1 MKKQKKDK
9 RRQSTQQLMGI
20 QKITDYCISTDADD
34 LVFYIIKPTNISV
47 LPAGAVSA
55 KIRALQ
61 NTLSAQAG
69 VELLAMNS
77 RESFNAT
84 CLFYHDRM
92 QAEQN
97 PAIRELLEQDRAF
110 LDEKQVQMTLAREF
124 YLAVRLKNE
133 KPDTAYTLLVH
144 HRDEIPR
151 QRLHHAPRRK
161 GRPQTPACHLLRAE
175 HHDGALRGLR
185 RSAIHG
191 GDGMSIFRRKKQTDA
206 EAESLK
212 SFLDMIAPSIVKFET
227 GYYIC
232 GNTFRCIWALREY
245 PTSTDDLAILRH
257 LGEKHGVTLHIYTR
271 MVSPLEERKIVHN
284 AEIRNRMNR
293 GSAQDM
299 QRAVEAESNLQDVA
313 NLIGSLHRNKEP
325 LLHCAVYIEMIAGD
339 MQELQILQTNVEV
352 ELMRSKLNVDRLKL
366 RQQAGFCAVSPVGF
380 NVLGTEYER
389 VLPASSVANLFPF
402 NYSGKT
408 DRKGFYIGKDKY
420 GSNIVVDF
428 DQRDEDKTS
437 ANVLILG
444 NSGQGKSYLMKLLL
458 LNFLEAG
465 KSVIT
470 LDVEH
475 EQWELCQALGG
486 CFADIIEGTYKIN
499 LLEPRCWDTD
509 ADPYDVDAPKAFR
522 QSTRLAQH
530 TSFLKDVF
538 RTYKDFT
545 TAQIDTIEIMLTKLY
560 TEWGITEE
568 TDFSQMRPKDYP
580 ILSELYDF
588 IEIEYENFD
597 ETKPQLYTRETLQ
610 QILLGLHSM
619 CRGADSKFFNGHTN
633 LTSTRFLVFGV
644 KGLLS
649 VAQNVRSTILL
660 NLLSYMSDKLLTEGN
675 TVAALDELYI
685 WLSNPV
691 AIEYIR
697 NSLKRVRKKESALV
711 LASQNLEDFDQPGV
725 REMTK
730 PLFSIPPH
738 QFLFNAGSIDRRAYM
753 DMLQLDDSE
762 FDLIKFPQRGVCL
775 YKCGNERYLLEVH
788 APPYKE
794 ALFGKA
800 GGR

>member
-1 MKKQKKDK
+1 MGLFKRKQK
-9 RRQSTQQLMGI
+9 
-20 QKITDYCISTDADD
+20 
-34 LVFYIIKPTNISV
+34 P
-47 LPAGAVSA
+47 
-55 KIRALQ
+55 
-61 NTLSAQAG
+61 
-69 VELLAMNS
+69 
-77 RESFNAT
+77 
-84 CLFYHDRM
+84 
-92 QAEQN
+92 
-97 PAIRELLEQDRAF
+97 
-110 LDEKQVQMTLAREF
+110 
-124 YLAVRLKNE
+124 
-133 KPDTAYTLLVH
+133 
-144 HRDEIPR
+144 
-151 QRLHHAPRRK
+151 
-161 GRPQTPACHLLRAE
+161 
-175 HHDGALRGLR
+175 
-185 RSAIHG
+185 
-191 GDGMSIFRRKKQTDA
+191 DA
-206 EAESLK
+206 ETENLK
-212 SFLDMIAPSIVKFET
+212 VFLDMIAPSIVKFET

-380 NVLGTEYER
+380 NAFGTEYER

-568 TDFSQMRPKDYP
+568 TDFSQMRPEDYP

-597 ETKPQLYTRETLQ
+597 ETKPQL
-610 QILLGLHSM
+610 
-619 CRGADSKFFNGHTN
+619 
-633 LTSTRFLVFGV
+633 
-644 KGLLS
+644 
-649 VAQNVRSTILL
+649 
-660 NLLSYMSDKLLTEGN
+660 
-675 TVAALDELYI
+675 
-685 WLSNPV
+685 
-691 AIEYIR
+691 
-697 NSLKRVRKKESALV
+697 
-711 LASQNLEDFDQPGV
+711 
-725 REMTK
+725 
-730 PLFSIPPH
+730 
-738 QFLFNAGSIDRRAYM
+738 
-753 DMLQLDDSE
+753 
-762 FDLIKFPQRGVCL
+762 
-775 YKCGNERYLLEVH
+775 
-788 APPYKE
+788 
-794 ALFGKA
+794 
-800 GGR
+800 

>member
-1 MKKQKKDK
+1 MGLFKRKQK
-9 RRQSTQQLMGI
+9 
-20 QKITDYCISTDADD
+20 
-34 LVFYIIKPTNISV
+34 P
-47 LPAGAVSA
+47 
-55 KIRALQ
+55 
-61 NTLSAQAG
+61 
-69 VELLAMNS
+69 
-77 RESFNAT
+77 
-84 CLFYHDRM
+84 
-92 QAEQN
+92 
-97 PAIRELLEQDRAF
+97 
-110 LDEKQVQMTLAREF
+110 DEETEN
-124 YLAVRLKNE
+124 LK
-133 KPDTAYTLLVH
+133 A
-144 HRDEIPR
+144 
-151 QRLHHAPRRK
+151 
-161 GRPQTPACHLLRAE
+161 
-175 HHDGALRGLR
+175 
-185 RSAIHG
+185 
-191 GDGMSIFRRKKQTDA
+191 
-206 EAESLK
+206 
-212 SFLDMIAPSIVKFET
+212 FLDMIAPSIVKFET

-293 GSAQDM
+293 SSSQNM
-299 QRAVEAESNLQDVA
+299 QQAVEAESNLQDVA

-366 RQQAGFCAVSPVGF
+366 RQQAGFCAVSPVGC

-560 TEWGITEE
+560 TEWGITED
-568 TDFSQMRPKDYP
+568 TDFSQMRPEDYP

-753 DMLQLDDSE
+753 DMLQLEDSE

>member
-1 MKKQKKDK
+1 
-9 RRQSTQQLMGI
+9 
-20 QKITDYCISTDADD
+20 
-34 LVFYIIKPTNISV
+34 
-47 LPAGAVSA
+47 
-55 KIRALQ
+55 
-61 NTLSAQAG
+61 
-69 VELLAMNS
+69 
-77 RESFNAT
+77 
-84 CLFYHDRM
+84 
-92 QAEQN
+92 
-97 PAIRELLEQDRAF
+97 
-110 LDEKQVQMTLAREF
+110 
-124 YLAVRLKNE
+124 
-133 KPDTAYTLLVH
+133 
-144 HRDEIPR
+144 
-151 QRLHHAPRRK
+151 
-161 GRPQTPACHLLRAE
+161 
-175 HHDGALRGLR
+175 
-185 RSAIHG
+185 
-191 GDGMSIFRRKKQTDA
+191 MSIFRRKKQTDA
-206 EAESLK
+206 ETESLK

-293 GSAQDM
+293 GSSQDL
-299 QRAVEAESNLQDVA
+299 QRSVEAESNLQDVA

-380 NVLGTEYER
+380 NAFGTEYER

-408 DRKGFYIGKDKY
+408 DRKGFYIGKDKC

-437 ANVLILG
+437 ANILILG
-444 NSGQGKSYLMKLLL
+444 NTGQGKSFLMKLLL

-465 KSVIT
+465 KSIIT

-475 EQWELCQALGG
+475 EQWEMCRAVGG

-509 ADPYDVDAPKAFR
+509 ADPYDVDAPSAFR

-530 TSFLKDVF
+530 ISFLKDVL
-538 RTYKDFT
+538 RCYKDFT
-545 TAQIDTIEIMLTKLY
+545 TAQIDTIEILLMRLY

-568 TDFSQMRPKDYP
+568 TDFSQMKSEDYP
-580 ILSELYDF
+580 ILSELYDY
-588 IEIEYENFD
+588 IEIEYLNFD
-597 ETKPQLYTRETLQ
+597 ETKPQLYTKEMLQ
-610 QILLGLHSM
+610 QVLLGLYSM
-619 CRGADSKFFNGHTN
+619 CRGADAKFFNGHSN

-644 KGLLS
+644 KGLNE
-649 VAQNVRSTILL
+649 VAANVRSTILL
-660 NLLSYMSDKLLTEGN
+660 NLLSYMTDKLLIEGN

-685 WLSNPV
+685 WLGNPV
-691 AIEYIR
+691 AVEYIR
-697 NSLKRVRKKESALV
+697 NALKRVRKKNSAMLM
-711 LASQNLEDFDQPGV
+711 ASQNVEDFDRPGV

-738 QFLFNAGSIDRRAYM
+738 QFLFNCGTVNKKEFM
-753 DMLQLDDSE
+753 DLLQLEESE
-762 FDLIKFPQRGVCL
+762 FNIIQAPHKGECL
-775 YKCGNERYLLEVH
+775 YKCGNERYDLLVT
-788 APPYKE
+788 APAYKE
-794 ALFGKA
+794 KLFGKA

>member
-1 MKKQKKDK
+1 
-9 RRQSTQQLMGI
+9 
-20 QKITDYCISTDADD
+20 
-34 LVFYIIKPTNISV
+34 
-47 LPAGAVSA
+47 
-55 KIRALQ
+55 
-61 NTLSAQAG
+61 
-69 VELLAMNS
+69 
-77 RESFNAT
+77 
-84 CLFYHDRM
+84 
-92 QAEQN
+92 
-97 PAIRELLEQDRAF
+97 
-110 LDEKQVQMTLAREF
+110 
-124 YLAVRLKNE
+124 
-133 KPDTAYTLLVH
+133 
-144 HRDEIPR
+144 
-151 QRLHHAPRRK
+151 
-161 GRPQTPACHLLRAE
+161 
-175 HHDGALRGLR
+175 
-185 RSAIHG
+185 
-191 GDGMSIFRRKKQTDA
+191 MSIFRRKKQTDA
-206 EAESLK
+206 ETESLK

-232 GNTFRCIWALREY
+232 GNTFRCVWALREY

-293 GSAQDM
+293 GSSQDL
-299 QRAVEAESNLQDVA
+299 QRSVEAESNLQDVA

-352 ELMRSKLNVDRLKL
+352 ELMRSKLNVDKLKL
-366 RQQAGFCAVSPVGF
+366 RQQAGFCAVSPDGF
-380 NVLGTEYER
+380 NAFGTEYER

-560 TEWGITEE
+560 TEWGITED
-568 TDFSQMRPKDYP
+568 TDFSQMRPEDYP

-610 QILLGLHSM
+610 QVLLGLHSM

-753 DMLQLDDSE
+753 DMLQLEDSE

>member
-1 MKKQKKDK
+1 MGLFK
-9 RRQSTQQLMGI
+9 RKR
-20 QKITDYCISTDADD
+20 
-34 LVFYIIKPTNISV
+34 
-47 LPAGAVSA
+47 
-55 KIRALQ
+55 
-61 NTLSAQAG
+61 
-69 VELLAMNS
+69 
-77 RESFNAT
+77 
-84 CLFYHDRM
+84 
-92 QAEQN
+92 
-97 PAIRELLEQDRAF
+97 
-110 LDEKQVQMTLAREF
+110 
-124 YLAVRLKNE
+124 
-133 KPDTAYTLLVH
+133 KPDEET
-144 HRDEIPR
+144 EN
-151 QRLHHAPRRK
+151 
-161 GRPQTPACHLLRAE
+161 
-175 HHDGALRGLR
+175 
-185 RSAIHG
+185 
-191 GDGMSIFRRKKQTDA
+191 
-206 EAESLK
+206 LK
-212 SFLDMIAPSIVKFET
+212 AFLDMIAPSIVKFET

-293 GSAQDM
+293 GSAQDL
-299 QRAVEAESNLQDVA
+299 QRSVEAESNLQDVA

-366 RQQAGFCAVSPVGF
+366 RQQAGFCAVSPVGC

-568 TDFSQMRPKDYP
+568 TDFSQMRPEDYP

-610 QILLGLHSM
+610 QVLLGLHSM

-753 DMLQLDDSE
+753 DMLQLEDSE

>member
-1 MKKQKKDK
+1 
-9 RRQSTQQLMGI
+9 
-20 QKITDYCISTDADD
+20 
-34 LVFYIIKPTNISV
+34 
-47 LPAGAVSA
+47 
-55 KIRALQ
+55 
-61 NTLSAQAG
+61 
-69 VELLAMNS
+69 
-77 RESFNAT
+77 
-84 CLFYHDRM
+84 
-92 QAEQN
+92 
-97 PAIRELLEQDRAF
+97 
-110 LDEKQVQMTLAREF
+110 
-124 YLAVRLKNE
+124 
-133 KPDTAYTLLVH
+133 
-144 HRDEIPR
+144 
-151 QRLHHAPRRK
+151 
-161 GRPQTPACHLLRAE
+161 
-175 HHDGALRGLR
+175 
-185 RSAIHG
+185 
-191 GDGMSIFRRKKQTDA
+191 MSIFRRKKQTDA

-293 GSAQDM
+293 GSSQDL
-299 QRAVEAESNLQDVA
+299 QRSVEAESNLQDVA
-313 NLIGSLHRNKEP
+313 KLIGSLHRNKEP

-568 TDFSQMRPKDYP
+568 TDFSQMRPEDYP

-644 KGLLS
+644 KGLLA

-753 DMLQLDDSE
+753 DMLQLEDSE

-794 ALFGKA
+794 SLFGKA

>member
-1 MKKQKKDK
+1 MAKK
-9 RRQSTQQLMGI
+9 RATPVSQS
-20 QKITDYCISTDADD
+20 SEEA
-34 LVFYIIKPTNISV
+34 NI
-47 LPAGAVSA
+47 
-55 KIRALQ
+55 
-61 NTLSAQAG
+61 
-69 VELLAMNS
+69 
-77 RESFNAT
+77 
-84 CLFYHDRM
+84 
-92 QAEQN
+92 
-97 PAIRELLEQDRAF
+97 
-110 LDEKQVQMTLAREF
+110 
-124 YLAVRLKNE
+124 
-133 KPDTAYTLLVH
+133 
-144 HRDEIPR
+144 
-151 QRLHHAPRRK
+151 
-161 GRPQTPACHLLRAE
+161 
-175 HHDGALRGLR
+175 
-185 RSAIHG
+185 
-191 GDGMSIFRRKKQTDA
+191 
-206 EAESLK
+206 K
-212 SFLDMIAPSIVKFET
+212 SFLDMIAPSVVSFMPDHF
-227 GYYIC
+227 IC
-232 GNTFRCIWALREY
+232 GNTYRCVWALREY
-245 PTSTDDLAILRH
+245 PTSTDEQAILRH
-257 LGEKHGVTLHIYTR
+257 LGEKGGITLRIYTR
-271 MVSPLEERKIVHN
+271 QVTPAEEKRIIQN
-284 AEIRNRMNR
+284 AANKNRMN
-293 GSAQDM
+293 SSNTNDLQ
-299 QRAVEAESNLQDVA
+299 QTVTAESNLQDVA
-313 NLIGSLHRNKEP
+313 TLVAAMHRNREP
-325 LLHCAVYIEMIAGD
+325 LLHCAVYIELTASD
-339 MQELQILQTNVEV
+339 YNTLKLLQTDVLT
-352 ELMRSKLNVDRLKL
+352 ELVRSKLNVDKLLL
-366 RQQAGFCAVSPVGF
+366 RQQQGFRCVNPSGHNAFGVQF
-380 NVLGTEYER
+380 ER
-389 VLPASSVANLFPF
+389 VLPASSVANLYPF
-402 NYSGKT
+402 NYSGKL
-408 DRKGFYIGKDKY
+408 DPKGFYIGKDKY
-420 GSNIVVDF
+420 GSNILVDF

-437 ANVLILG
+437 ANILILG

-560 TEWGITEE
+560 TEWGITED
-568 TDFSQMRPKDYP
+568 TDFSQMRPEDYP

-753 DMLQLDDSE
+753 DMLQLEDSE

>member
-1 MKKQKKDK
+1 M
-9 RRQSTQQLMGI
+9 
-20 QKITDYCISTDADD
+20 
-34 LVFYIIKPTNISV
+34 
-47 LPAGAVSA
+47 A
-55 KIRALQ
+55 K
-61 NTLSAQAG
+61 
-69 VELLAMNS
+69 S
-77 RESFNAT
+77 R
-84 CLFYHDRM
+84 
-92 QAEQN
+92 
-97 PAIRELLEQDRAF
+97 
-110 LDEKQVQMTLAREF
+110 
-124 YLAVRLKNE
+124 KNHF
-133 KPDTAYTLLVH
+133 A
-144 HRDEIPR
+144 
-151 QRLHHAPRRK
+151 
-161 GRPQTPACHLLRAE
+161 QTPA
-175 HHDGALRGLR
+175 
-185 RSAIHG
+185 
-191 GDGMSIFRRKKQTDA
+191 DA
-206 EAESLK
+206 K
-212 SFLDMIAPSIVKFET
+212 IKDFLDMVSPSVIQFNVDH
-227 GYYIC
+227 YLC
-232 GNTFRCIWALREY
+232 GNTYRCVWALREY
-245 PTSTDDLAILRH
+245 PTATDEQAILRH
-257 LGEKHGVTLHIYTR
+257 LGEKDGITLRIYTR
-271 MVSPLEERKIVHN
+271 QVTSAEEKRIIHN
-284 AEIRNRMNR
+284 AANKHRMSR
-293 GSAQDM
+293 SSTDDLQ
-299 QRAVEAESNLQDVA
+299 QTVTAESNLQDVVTLVSA
-313 NLIGSLHRNKEP
+313 MHRNREP
-325 LLHCAVYIEMIAGD
+325 LLHCAVYL
-339 MQELQILQTNVEV
+339 ELTAQSYDQLKLLQTEV
-352 ELMRSKLNVDRLKL
+352 LTELVRSKLNVDRLML
-366 RQQAGFCAVSPVGF
+366 RQQQGFVSVMPSGHNAF
-380 NVLGTEYER
+380 GSQFER
-389 VLPASSVANLFPF
+389 VLPASSVANLYPF

-408 DRKGFYIGKDKY
+408 DPQGFYIGKDKY

-568 TDFSQMRPKDYP
+568 TDFSQMRPEDYP

-753 DMLQLDDSE
+753 DMLQLEDSE

>member
-1 MKKQKKDK
+1 MGLFK
-9 RRQSTQQLMGI
+9 RKR
-20 QKITDYCISTDADD
+20 
-34 LVFYIIKPTNISV
+34 
-47 LPAGAVSA
+47 
-55 KIRALQ
+55 
-61 NTLSAQAG
+61 
-69 VELLAMNS
+69 
-77 RESFNAT
+77 
-84 CLFYHDRM
+84 
-92 QAEQN
+92 
-97 PAIRELLEQDRAF
+97 
-110 LDEKQVQMTLAREF
+110 
-124 YLAVRLKNE
+124 
-133 KPDTAYTLLVH
+133 KPDEET
-144 HRDEIPR
+144 EN
-151 QRLHHAPRRK
+151 
-161 GRPQTPACHLLRAE
+161 
-175 HHDGALRGLR
+175 
-185 RSAIHG
+185 
-191 GDGMSIFRRKKQTDA
+191 
-206 EAESLK
+206 LK
-212 SFLDMIAPSIVKFET
+212 AFLDMIAPSIVKFET

-232 GNTFRCIWALREY
+232 GNTFRCVWALREY

-293 GSAQDM
+293 GSSQDL
-299 QRAVEAESNLQDVA
+299 QRSVEAESNLQDVA

-366 RQQAGFCAVSPVGF
+366 RQQAGFCAVSPVGC

-509 ADPYDVDAPKAFR
+509 ADPYDADAPKAFR

-560 TEWGITEE
+560 TEWGITED
-568 TDFSQMRPKDYP
+568 TDFSQMRPEDYP

-633 LTSTRFLVFGV
+633 LSSTRFLVFGV

-753 DMLQLDDSE
+753 DMLQLEDSE

>member
-1 MKKQKKDK
+1 MGLFK
-9 RRQSTQQLMGI
+9 RKR
-20 QKITDYCISTDADD
+20 
-34 LVFYIIKPTNISV
+34 
-47 LPAGAVSA
+47 
-55 KIRALQ
+55 
-61 NTLSAQAG
+61 
-69 VELLAMNS
+69 
-77 RESFNAT
+77 
-84 CLFYHDRM
+84 
-92 QAEQN
+92 
-97 PAIRELLEQDRAF
+97 
-110 LDEKQVQMTLAREF
+110 
-124 YLAVRLKNE
+124 
-133 KPDTAYTLLVH
+133 KPDEET
-144 HRDEIPR
+144 EN
-151 QRLHHAPRRK
+151 
-161 GRPQTPACHLLRAE
+161 
-175 HHDGALRGLR
+175 
-185 RSAIHG
+185 
-191 GDGMSIFRRKKQTDA
+191 
-206 EAESLK
+206 LK
-212 SFLDMIAPSIVKFET
+212 AFLDMIAPSIVKFET

-293 GSAQDM
+293 GSSQDL
-299 QRAVEAESNLQDVA
+299 QRSVEAESNLQDVA

-352 ELMRSKLNVDRLKL
+352 ELMRSKLNVDKLKL
-366 RQQAGFCAVSPVGF
+366 RQQAGFCAVSPVGC

-389 VLPASSVANLFPF
+389 VLPASSVANLFPL

-486 CFADIIEGTYKIN
+486 CFADIIEGAYKIN

-545 TAQIDTIEIMLTKLY
+545 TAQIDTVEIMLTKLY
-560 TEWGITEE
+560 TEWGITED
-568 TDFSQMRPKDYP
+568 TDFSQMRPEDYP

-597 ETKPQLYTRETLQ
+597 ESKPQLYTRETLQ
-610 QILLGLHSM
+610 QVLLGLHSM

-633 LTSTRFLVFGV
+633 LSSTRFLVFGV

-753 DMLQLDDSE
+753 DMLQLEDSE

>member
-1 MKKQKKDK
+1 
-9 RRQSTQQLMGI
+9 
-20 QKITDYCISTDADD
+20 
-34 LVFYIIKPTNISV
+34 
-47 LPAGAVSA
+47 
-55 KIRALQ
+55 
-61 NTLSAQAG
+61 
-69 VELLAMNS
+69 
-77 RESFNAT
+77 
-84 CLFYHDRM
+84 
-92 QAEQN
+92 
-97 PAIRELLEQDRAF
+97 
-110 LDEKQVQMTLAREF
+110 
-124 YLAVRLKNE
+124 
-133 KPDTAYTLLVH
+133 
-144 HRDEIPR
+144 
-151 QRLHHAPRRK
+151 
-161 GRPQTPACHLLRAE
+161 
-175 HHDGALRGLR
+175 
-185 RSAIHG
+185 
-191 GDGMSIFRRKKQTDA
+191 MSIFRRKKQTDA
-206 EAESLK
+206 ETESLK

-366 RQQAGFCAVSPVGF
+366 CQQAGFCAVSPVGF
-380 NVLGTEYER
+380 NAFGTEYER

-486 CFADIIEGTYKIN
+486 CFADIVEGTYKIN
-499 LLEPRCWDTD
+499 LLEPRQWDTD

-560 TEWGITEE
+560 TEWGITED
-568 TDFSQMRPKDYP
+568 TDFSQMRPEDYP

-610 QILLGLHSM
+610 QVLLGLHSM

-753 DMLQLDDSE
+753 DMLQLEDSE

>member
-1 MKKQKKDK
+1 
-9 RRQSTQQLMGI
+9 
-20 QKITDYCISTDADD
+20 
-34 LVFYIIKPTNISV
+34 
-47 LPAGAVSA
+47 
-55 KIRALQ
+55 
-61 NTLSAQAG
+61 
-69 VELLAMNS
+69 
-77 RESFNAT
+77 
-84 CLFYHDRM
+84 
-92 QAEQN
+92 
-97 PAIRELLEQDRAF
+97 
-110 LDEKQVQMTLAREF
+110 
-124 YLAVRLKNE
+124 
-133 KPDTAYTLLVH
+133 
-144 HRDEIPR
+144 
-151 QRLHHAPRRK
+151 
-161 GRPQTPACHLLRAE
+161 
-175 HHDGALRGLR
+175 
-185 RSAIHG
+185 
-191 GDGMSIFRRKKQTDA
+191 MSIFRRKKQTDA

-293 GSAQDM
+293 GSSQNL

-352 ELMRSKLNVDRLKL
+352 ELMRSKLNVDKLKL
-366 RQQAGFCAVSPVGF
+366 RQQEGFRAVSPVGY

-486 CFADIIEGTYKIN
+486 CFADIVEGTYKIN
-499 LLEPRCWDTD
+499 LLEPRRWDTD

-560 TEWGITEE
+560 TEWGITED
-568 TDFSQMRPKDYP
+568 TDFSQMRPEDYP
-580 ILSELYDF
+580 ILSELYDY

-610 QILLGLHSM
+610 QVLLGLHSM

-753 DMLQLDDSE
+753 DMLQLEDSE

>member
-1 MKKQKKDK
+1 MFEATLKNRISAHFAPVTITFPIPEDQYEQAILALKKSQIGDAGVQDCLIDNVRAVNYPALVRMTGTMANVDELDWLGK
-9 RRQSTQQLMGI
+9 QLESFDRYELL
-20 QKITDYCISTDADD
+20 QFNA
-34 LVFYIIKPTNISV
+34 
-47 LPAGAVSA
+47 AVE
-55 KIRALQ
+55 RFG
-61 NTLSAQAG
+61 LSAAD
-69 VELLAMNS
+69 ELIDL
-77 RESFNAT
+77 SF
-84 CLFYHDRM
+84 C
-92 QAEQN
+92 
-97 PAIRELLEQDRAF
+97 
-110 LDEKQVQMTLAREF
+110 AREVTVVSDF
-124 YLAVRLKNE
+124 NDLELVGKRHYLTVHGACDSEELENLDGKE
-133 KPDTAYTLLVH
+133 TAL
-144 HRDEIPR
+144 
-151 QRLHHAPRRK
+151 
-161 GRPQTPACHLLRAE
+161 
-175 HHDGALRGLR
+175 ALISG
-185 RSAIHG
+185 
-191 GDGMSIFRRKKQTDA
+191 Q
-206 EAESLK
+206 
-212 SFLDMIAPSIVKFET
+212 P
-227 GYYIC
+227 GY
-232 GNTFRCIWALREY
+232 
-245 PTSTDDLAILRH
+245 
-257 LGEKHGVTLHIYTR
+257 VTRYTR

-293 GSAQDM
+293 GSAQDL
-299 QRAVEAESNLQDVA
+299 QRSVEAESNLQDVA

-458 LNFLEAG
+458 LNFLETG

-538 RTYKDFT
+538 RTYKDFR

-568 TDFSQMRPKDYP
+568 TDFSQMRPEDYP

-753 DMLQLDDSE
+753 DMLQLEDSE

>member
-1 MKKQKKDK
+1 MGLFK
-9 RRQSTQQLMGI
+9 RKR
-20 QKITDYCISTDADD
+20 
-34 LVFYIIKPTNISV
+34 
-47 LPAGAVSA
+47 
-55 KIRALQ
+55 
-61 NTLSAQAG
+61 
-69 VELLAMNS
+69 
-77 RESFNAT
+77 
-84 CLFYHDRM
+84 
-92 QAEQN
+92 
-97 PAIRELLEQDRAF
+97 
-110 LDEKQVQMTLAREF
+110 
-124 YLAVRLKNE
+124 
-133 KPDTAYTLLVH
+133 KPDEET
-144 HRDEIPR
+144 EN
-151 QRLHHAPRRK
+151 
-161 GRPQTPACHLLRAE
+161 
-175 HHDGALRGLR
+175 
-185 RSAIHG
+185 
-191 GDGMSIFRRKKQTDA
+191 
-206 EAESLK
+206 LK
-212 SFLDMIAPSIVKFET
+212 AFLDMIAPSIVKFET

-293 GSAQDM
+293 GSSQNM
-299 QRAVEAESNLQDVA
+299 QQAVEAESNLQDVA

-366 RQQAGFCAVSPVGF
+366 RQQAGFCAVSPVGC

-560 TEWGITEE
+560 AEWGITEE
-568 TDFSQMRPKDYP
+568 TDFSQMRPEDYP

-753 DMLQLDDSE
+753 DMLQLEDSE

>member
-1 MKKQKKDK
+1 MKKPFHKKE
-9 RRQSTQQLMGI
+9 
-20 QKITDYCISTDADD
+20 ISPQET
-34 LVFYIIKPTNISV
+34 F
-47 LPAGAVSA
+47 
-55 KIRALQ
+55 IR
-61 NTLSAQAG
+61 
-69 VELLAMNS
+69 
-77 RESFNAT
+77 
-84 CLFYHDRM
+84 
-92 QAEQN
+92 
-97 PAIRELLEQDRAF
+97 
-110 LDEKQVQMTLAREF
+110 
-124 YLAVRLKNE
+124 
-133 KPDTAYTLLVH
+133 
-144 HRDEIPR
+144 
-151 QRLHHAPRRK
+151 
-161 GRPQTPACHLLRAE
+161 
-175 HHDGALRGLR
+175 
-185 RSAIHG
+185 
-191 GDGMSIFRRKKQTDA
+191 
-206 EAESLK
+206 
-212 SFLDMIAPSIVKFET
+212 SFLDCIAPGVVKFEVDH
-227 GYYIC
+227 YIF
-232 GNTFRCIWALREY
+232 GNTYRCVWALREY
-245 PTSTDDLAILRH
+245 PASTESQAILRH
-257 LGEKHGVTLHIYTR
+257 LGEKSGVTLRIYCR
-271 MVSPLEERKIVHN
+271 QVSPGEEDRIIDN
-284 AEIRNRMNR
+284 ANKKNKLD
-293 GSAQDM
+293 GSDPNKLRQ
-299 QRAVEAESNLQDVA
+299 AVEAESNLRDVA
-313 NLIGSLHRNKEP
+313 ELVHKMHREHEP
-325 LLHCAVYIEMIAGD
+325 LLHCAVYLEMTADSMEG
-339 MQELQILQTNVEV
+339 LKRLQTDVLT
-352 ELMRSKLNVDRLKL
+352 ELVRCKLNVDKLKL
-366 RQQAGFCAVSPVGF
+366 RQQAGFCAVSPDGF
-380 NVLGTEYER
+380 NAFGTEYER

-560 TEWGITEE
+560 TEWGISED
-568 TDFSQMRPKDYP
+568 TDFSQMRPEDYP

-610 QILLGLHSM
+610 QVLLGLHSM

-753 DMLQLDDSE
+753 DMLQLEDSE

>member
-1 MKKQKKDK
+1 MGLFK
-9 RRQSTQQLMGI
+9 RKR
-20 QKITDYCISTDADD
+20 
-34 LVFYIIKPTNISV
+34 
-47 LPAGAVSA
+47 
-55 KIRALQ
+55 
-61 NTLSAQAG
+61 
-69 VELLAMNS
+69 
-77 RESFNAT
+77 
-84 CLFYHDRM
+84 
-92 QAEQN
+92 
-97 PAIRELLEQDRAF
+97 
-110 LDEKQVQMTLAREF
+110 
-124 YLAVRLKNE
+124 
-133 KPDTAYTLLVH
+133 KPDEET
-144 HRDEIPR
+144 EN
-151 QRLHHAPRRK
+151 
-161 GRPQTPACHLLRAE
+161 
-175 HHDGALRGLR
+175 
-185 RSAIHG
+185 
-191 GDGMSIFRRKKQTDA
+191 
-206 EAESLK
+206 LK
-212 SFLDMIAPSIVKFET
+212 AFLDMIAPSIVKFET

-299 QRAVEAESNLQDVA
+299 QRVVEAESNLQDVA

-366 RQQAGFCAVSPVGF
+366 RQQAGFCAVSPVGC

-486 CFADIIEGTYKIN
+486 CFADIVEGTYKIN

-560 TEWGITEE
+560 TEWGISED
-568 TDFSQMRPKDYP
+568 TDFSQMRPEDYP

-610 QILLGLHSM
+610 QVLLGLHSM

-753 DMLQLDDSE
+753 DMLQLEDSE

-788 APPYKE
+788 APEYKE

>member
-1 MKKQKKDK
+1 M
-9 RRQSTQQLMGI
+9 
-20 QKITDYCISTDADD
+20 
-34 LVFYIIKPTNISV
+34 
-47 LPAGAVSA
+47 
-55 KIRALQ
+55 
-61 NTLSAQAG
+61 
-69 VELLAMNS
+69 
-77 RESFNAT
+77 
-84 CLFYHDRM
+84 
-92 QAEQN
+92 
-97 PAIRELLEQDRAF
+97 
-110 LDEKQVQMTLAREF
+110 
-124 YLAVRLKNE
+124 
-133 KPDTAYTLLVH
+133 
-144 HRDEIPR
+144 
-151 QRLHHAPRRK
+151 
-161 GRPQTPACHLLRAE
+161 
-175 HHDGALRGLR
+175 
-185 RSAIHG
+185 
-191 GDGMSIFRRKKQTDA
+191 
-206 EAESLK
+206 K

-293 GSAQDM
+293 GSSQNM
-299 QRAVEAESNLQDVA
+299 QQAVEAESNLQDVA

-420 GSNIVVDF
+420 GANVIVDF
-428 DQRDEDKTS
+428 DKRDDDKTS
-437 ANVLILG
+437 ANILILG

-458 LNFLEAG
+458 LNLLEAG
-465 KSVIT
+465 KSAIS

-475 EQWELCQALGG
+475 EQWEMCRAVGG

-509 ADPYDVDAPKAFR
+509 ADPYDVDAPSAFR

-530 TSFLKDVF
+530 ISFLKDVL
-538 RTYKDFT
+538 RCYKDFT
-545 TAQIDTIEIMLTKLY
+545 TAQIDTIEILLMRLY
-560 TEWGITEE
+560 TEWGITEK
-568 TDFSQMRPKDYP
+568 TDFSQMKSEDYP
-580 ILSELYDF
+580 ILSELYDY
-588 IEIEYENFD
+588 IEIEYLNFD
-597 ETKPQLYTRETLQ
+597 EQKPQLYTKEMLQ
-610 QILLGLHSM
+610 QVLLGLYSM
-619 CRGADSKFFNGHTN
+619 CKGADAKFFNGHSN

-644 KGLLS
+644 KGLNE
-649 VAQNVRSTILL
+649 VAANVRSTILL
-660 NLLSYMSDKLLTEGN
+660 NLLSYMTDKLLIEGN

-685 WLSNPV
+685 WLGNPV
-691 AIEYIR
+691 AVEYIR
-697 NSLKRVRKKESALV
+697 NALKRVRKKNSAMLM
-711 LASQNLEDFDQPGV
+711 ASQNVEDFDRPGV

-738 QFLFNAGSIDRRAYM
+738 QFLFNCGTVNKKEFM
-753 DMLQLDDSE
+753 DLLQLEESE
-762 FDLIKFPQRGVCL
+762 FNIIQAPHKGECL
-775 YKCGNERYLLEVH
+775 YKCGNERYDLLVT
-788 APPYKE
+788 APAYKE
-794 ALFGKA
+794 KLFGKA
-800 GGR
+800 GGK

>member
-1 MKKQKKDK
+1 MGLFK
-9 RRQSTQQLMGI
+9 RKR
-20 QKITDYCISTDADD
+20 
-34 LVFYIIKPTNISV
+34 
-47 LPAGAVSA
+47 
-55 KIRALQ
+55 
-61 NTLSAQAG
+61 
-69 VELLAMNS
+69 
-77 RESFNAT
+77 
-84 CLFYHDRM
+84 
-92 QAEQN
+92 
-97 PAIRELLEQDRAF
+97 
-110 LDEKQVQMTLAREF
+110 
-124 YLAVRLKNE
+124 
-133 KPDTAYTLLVH
+133 KPDEET
-144 HRDEIPR
+144 EN
-151 QRLHHAPRRK
+151 
-161 GRPQTPACHLLRAE
+161 
-175 HHDGALRGLR
+175 
-185 RSAIHG
+185 
-191 GDGMSIFRRKKQTDA
+191 
-206 EAESLK
+206 LK
-212 SFLDMIAPSIVKFET
+212 AFLDMIAPSIVKFET

-293 GSAQDM
+293 GSAQDL
-299 QRAVEAESNLQDVA
+299 QRSVEAESNLQDVA

-352 ELMRSKLNVDRLKL
+352 ELMRSKLNVDKLKL
-366 RQQAGFCAVSPVGF
+366 RQQAGFCAVSPVGC

-568 TDFSQMRPKDYP
+568 TDFSQMRPEDYP

-753 DMLQLDDSE
+753 DMLQLEDSE

>member
-1 MKKQKKDK
+1 
-9 RRQSTQQLMGI
+9 
-20 QKITDYCISTDADD
+20 
-34 LVFYIIKPTNISV
+34 
-47 LPAGAVSA
+47 
-55 KIRALQ
+55 
-61 NTLSAQAG
+61 
-69 VELLAMNS
+69 
-77 RESFNAT
+77 
-84 CLFYHDRM
+84 
-92 QAEQN
+92 
-97 PAIRELLEQDRAF
+97 
-110 LDEKQVQMTLAREF
+110 
-124 YLAVRLKNE
+124 
-133 KPDTAYTLLVH
+133 
-144 HRDEIPR
+144 
-151 QRLHHAPRRK
+151 
-161 GRPQTPACHLLRAE
+161 
-175 HHDGALRGLR
+175 
-185 RSAIHG
+185 
-191 GDGMSIFRRKKQTDA
+191 MSIFRRKKQTDV
-206 EAESLK
+206 ETESLK

-293 GSAQDM
+293 GSSQNM
-299 QRAVEAESNLQDVA
+299 QQAVEAESNLQDVA

-352 ELMRSKLNVDRLKL
+352 ELMRSKLNVDKLKL

-380 NVLGTEYER
+380 NAFGTEYER

-408 DRKGFYIGKDKY
+408 DRKGFYIGKDKC

-437 ANVLILG
+437 ANILILG
-444 NSGQGKSYLMKLLL
+444 NTGQGKSFLMKLLL

-465 KSVIT
+465 KSIIT

-475 EQWELCQALGG
+475 EQWEMCRAVGG

-509 ADPYDVDAPKAFR
+509 ADPYDVDAPSAFR

-530 TSFLKDVF
+530 ISFLKDVL
-538 RTYKDFT
+538 RCYKDFT
-545 TAQIDTIEIMLTKLY
+545 TAQIDTIEILLMRLY

-568 TDFSQMRPKDYP
+568 TDFSQMKSEDYP
-580 ILSELYDF
+580 ILSELYDY
-588 IEIEYENFD
+588 IEIEYLNFD
-597 ETKPQLYTRETLQ
+597 ETKPQLYTKEMLQ
-610 QILLGLHSM
+610 QVLLGLYSM
-619 CRGADSKFFNGHTN
+619 CRGADAKFFNGHSN

-644 KGLLS
+644 KGLNE
-649 VAQNVRSTILL
+649 VAANVRSTILL
-660 NLLSYMSDKLLTEGN
+660 NLLSYMTDKLLIEGN

-685 WLSNPV
+685 WLGNPV
-691 AIEYIR
+691 AVEYIR
-697 NSLKRVRKKESALV
+697 NALKRVRKKNSAMLM
-711 LASQNLEDFDQPGV
+711 ASQNVEDFDRPGV

-738 QFLFNAGSIDRRAYM
+738 QFLFNCGTVNKKEFM
-753 DMLQLDDSE
+753 DLLQLEESE
-762 FDLIKFPQRGVCL
+762 FNIIQAPHKGECL
-775 YKCGNERYLLEVH
+775 YKCGNERYDLLVT
-788 APPYKE
+788 APAYKE
-794 ALFGKA
+794 KLFGKA

>member
-1 MKKQKKDK
+1 MGLFK
-9 RRQSTQQLMGI
+9 RKR
-20 QKITDYCISTDADD
+20 
-34 LVFYIIKPTNISV
+34 
-47 LPAGAVSA
+47 
-55 KIRALQ
+55 
-61 NTLSAQAG
+61 
-69 VELLAMNS
+69 
-77 RESFNAT
+77 
-84 CLFYHDRM
+84 
-92 QAEQN
+92 
-97 PAIRELLEQDRAF
+97 
-110 LDEKQVQMTLAREF
+110 
-124 YLAVRLKNE
+124 
-133 KPDTAYTLLVH
+133 KPDEET
-144 HRDEIPR
+144 EN
-151 QRLHHAPRRK
+151 
-161 GRPQTPACHLLRAE
+161 
-175 HHDGALRGLR
+175 
-185 RSAIHG
+185 
-191 GDGMSIFRRKKQTDA
+191 
-206 EAESLK
+206 LK
-212 SFLDMIAPSIVKFET
+212 VFLDMIAPSIVKFET

-293 GSAQDM
+293 GSSQNM
-299 QRAVEAESNLQDVA
+299 QQAVEAESNLQDVA

-352 ELMRSKLNVDRLKL
+352 ELMRSKLNVDKLKL
-366 RQQAGFCAVSPVGF
+366 RQQDGFRAVSPVGC

-568 TDFSQMRPKDYP
+568 TDFSQMRPEDYP

-753 DMLQLDDSE
+753 DMLQLEDSE

>member
-1 MKKQKKDK
+1 MGLFK
-9 RRQSTQQLMGI
+9 RKR
-20 QKITDYCISTDADD
+20 
-34 LVFYIIKPTNISV
+34 
-47 LPAGAVSA
+47 
-55 KIRALQ
+55 
-61 NTLSAQAG
+61 
-69 VELLAMNS
+69 
-77 RESFNAT
+77 
-84 CLFYHDRM
+84 
-92 QAEQN
+92 
-97 PAIRELLEQDRAF
+97 
-110 LDEKQVQMTLAREF
+110 
-124 YLAVRLKNE
+124 
-133 KPDTAYTLLVH
+133 KPDEET
-144 HRDEIPR
+144 EN
-151 QRLHHAPRRK
+151 
-161 GRPQTPACHLLRAE
+161 
-175 HHDGALRGLR
+175 
-185 RSAIHG
+185 
-191 GDGMSIFRRKKQTDA
+191 
-206 EAESLK
+206 LK
-212 SFLDMIAPSIVKFET
+212 VFLDMIAPSIVKFET

-232 GNTFRCIWALREY
+232 GNTFRCVWALREY

-293 GSAQDM
+293 GSAQDL
-299 QRAVEAESNLQDVA
+299 QRSVEAESNLQDVA

-366 RQQAGFCAVSPVGF
+366 RQQTGFCAVSPVGF

-465 KSVIT
+465 KSIIT

-475 EQWELCQALGG
+475 EQWELCQAVGG

-545 TAQIDTIEIMLTKLY
+545 TAQIDTIEIMLIKLY

-568 TDFSQMRPKDYP
+568 TDFSQMRPEDYP

-753 DMLQLDDSE
+753 DMLQLEDSE

-794 ALFGKA
+794 SLFGKA